1 MQPFSKSNLLCGCF
15 AVFAIA
21 MAPNRAMAA
30 ELWEVEALLL
40 YNSGSPEVN
49 DLRAR
54 STGNTRL
61 GGYAKALE
69 ILFQEPREEANVLR
83 AKKVFDQ
90 LFEINGKDDVGMAA
104 AYYLARISHKH
115 LDEPDLESA
124 RLGYRYLFETYP
136 GRFFGELA
144 FLKFILVEL
153 YEREAEES
161 IGARLESIEERGKR
175 LTIPEMQRGF
185 HRSMGEAYRVFELS
199 EAKAYKHLRAAYE
212 IEAPVPETQIELM
225 LSVAELAEAMGD
237 VDVAI
242 SALEDFLRTAKW
254 DDRLETVAV
263 RLADLK
269 TRGQ

>member
-1 MQPFSKSNLLCGCF
+1 MQPFSKSILLSGYG
-15 AVFAIA
+15 AVFALTVALSEAI
-21 MAPNRAMAA
+21 AA
-30 ELWEVEALLL
+30 EPWEVEALLL

-69 ILFQEPREEANVLR
+69 ILFQEPKDEANVLR
-83 AKKVFDQ
+83 AKKLFDQ
-90 LFEINGKDDVGMAA
+90 LFEINGNDDVGRAS

-136 GRFFGELA
+136 GKFFGELA
-144 FLKFILVEL
+144 FLKFILVEM
-153 YEREAEES
+153 YERDSEES
-161 IGARLESIEERGKR
+161 IEDRLEALEERGKR
-175 LTIPEMQRGF
+175 LAIPEMRRGF

-199 EAKAYKHLRAAYE
+199 NSKAYEHLKAAYE
-212 IEAPVPETQIELM
+212 IEAPVPETQVELM
-225 LSVAELAEAMGD
+225 LSVAELAESMGD
-237 VDVAI
+237 VNVAI

-254 DDRLETVAV
+254 DDRRESVAI

-269 TRGQ
+269 SGNR

>member
-1 MQPFSKSNLLCGCF
+1 MQPFSKSNLLCGCC
-15 AVFAIA
+15 AIFAIA
-21 MAPNRAMAA
+21 MEPNRTMAV
-30 ELWEVEALLL
+30 EPWEVEALLL

-61 GGYAKALE
+61 GGYARALE
-69 ILFQEPREEANVLR
+69 VLFQEPREEANALQAQR
-83 AKKVFDQ
+83 VFDQ
-90 LFEINGKDDVGMAA
+90 LFEVNGNDDVGMAS

-115 LDEPDLESA
+115 LDDPDLESA
-124 RLGYRYLFETYP
+124 RLGYRYLFEAYP

-144 FLKFILVEL
+144 FLKLILVEL
-153 YEREAEES
+153 YERDAEES
-161 IGARLESIEERGKR
+161 IGARLEFLEERGKR

-185 HRSMGEAYRVFELS
+185 HRSIGEAYRVFELS

-212 IEAPVPETQIELM
+212 FEAPVPETQIELM
-225 LSVAELAEAMGD
+225 LSVAELAEAIGD
-237 VDVAI
+237 VDTAI

-254 DDRLETVAV
+254 DDRRDTVAV